1 MEVAIIKY
9 NAGNICSVDCA
20 LKRLGITPVIT
31 ADEALLRRADKVIF
45 PGVGEAGTTMEYLR
59 EHGLD
64 RIIRSLQQ
72 PVLGICIG
80 MQLLC
85 RHSEEGD
92 ADCLGIFDAEVKRF
106 VSQRHEDKIPHMG
119 WNSLSSMD
127 HALFSGVSKES
138 FVYYVHSY
146 YVPVNPATIATTDYI
161 VPFSAALHKDNFYA
175 TQFHP
180 EKSGSV
186 GELVLRNFLQL

>member
-1 MEVAIIKY
+1 
-9 NAGNICSVDCA
+9 
-20 LKRLGITPVIT
+20 
-31 ADEALLRRADKVIF
+31 
-45 PGVGEAGTTMEYLR
+45 MEYLR

-85 RHSEEGD
+85 SHSEEGD

-119 WNSLSSMD
+119 WNSLSGME
-127 HALFSGVSKES
+127 HALFTGVPKDS